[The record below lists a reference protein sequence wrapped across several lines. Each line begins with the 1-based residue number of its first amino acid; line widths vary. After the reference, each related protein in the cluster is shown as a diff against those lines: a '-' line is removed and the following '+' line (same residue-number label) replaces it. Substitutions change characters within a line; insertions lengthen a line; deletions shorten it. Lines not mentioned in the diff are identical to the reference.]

1 MPHCTCRTAE
11 ESERSGSNAAPVPH
25 ALAQSRDGLLD
36 VRVPAVWNLRT
47 PPSHVLLATENAF
60 WTLVRPTDPA
70 QTVLSLLVSEC
81 C

>member
-1 MPHCTCRTAE
+1 
-11 ESERSGSNAAPVPH
+11 VPH

-60 WTLVRPTDPA
+60 WTLVRPTLRRLL
-70 QTVLSLLVSEC
+70 VLSQRR
-81 C
+81 